1 MLDAAKNLAK
11 DPKWRTRVI
20 EQPEVWGLESITGDA
35 LVIRLVMKTR
45 ANAKD
50 DVARELRMRLKR
62 AIDDLGV
69 TLPSMNSM
77 TLTGLEGAQRVRGA
91 NPPKTKP
98 TPVTS
103 ADGVVWKPKRGTKA
117 TNAKAGPATAP
128 TPERPVP
135 RRKGRTNDGCRSLSF
150 YEEVGGHDTFVRL
163 VDIFYR
169 GVAADEVLADV
180 PRGGSARGRAPHDVP
195 RAVLGRTDDL
205 QRATRAPGLRMR
217 HMPFHV
223 NPDARDRWLRTCA
236 PRSTSRPPLHEAT
249 LWDYLAA
256 RRACDGEHVRT
267 DGIGPERTSTASDA
281 TGPP

>member
-91 NPPKTKP
+91 NPPRR
-98 TPVTS
+98 S
-103 ADGVVWKPKRGTKA
+103 RHRSR
-117 TNAKAGPATAP
+117 AP
-128 TPERPVP
+128 TA
-135 RRKGRTNDGCRSLSF
+135 SS
-150 YEEVGGHDTFVRL
+150 
-163 VDIFYR
+163 
-169 GVAADEVLADV
+169 
-180 PRGGSARGRAPHDVP
+180 GSP
-195 RAVLGRTDDL
+195 
-205 QRATRAPGLRMR
+205 
-217 HMPFHV
+217 
-223 NPDARDRWLRTCA
+223 
-236 PRSTSRPPLHEAT
+236 S
-249 LWDYLAA
+249 AA
-256 RRACDGEHVRT
+256 RRRRT
-267 DGIGPERTSTASDA
+267 RRRGPRRLRPRNDRCRAGREERMTDA
-281 TGPP
+281 AP